1 MKILLNNIITPLPS
15 DFMTVAEFVAWKD
28 IKPLGTA
35 IAINDKIIKKD
46 LWDSTT
52 FQDLD
57 RVTVITAAFG
67 G

>member
-1 MKILLNNIITPLPS
+1 
-15 DFMTVAEFVAWKD
+15 MTVAEFVAWKD

-35 IAINDKIIKKD
+35 IAINDKIIKKA